1 MAFSTQRRIQLT
13 ELLSPRYALSHDS
26 HKNSNGLHVICAG
39 LRATVLMRHIEGQPI
54 LTAAQMR
61 DAEDAVIADGT
72 SVDVLMERAGAAVAQ
87 SVWRFGAG
95 RETLILCGPGNN
107 GGDGYVAARHL
118 KARGLDVRVAASGE
132 PRTNVAQRACAGWAG
147 PVETFDETTVAAPI
161 LVDALFGIGLSRALD
176 QAIAAPL
183 DRLARLAKFRIAVDV
198 PSGVGADDGT
208 MLGAAQIDLTLA
220 LGSLKPAHLLK
231 PAAGLC
237 GTIYVAD
244 IGITA
249 ASAVH
254 VIARPTLPF
263 PQSDDHKYRRGMV
276 LVASGDMPGAAM
288 LAAISAQRAG
298 AGYVILGG
306 DNARSAPHCIVRRS
320 FDAALADRRTSAVV
334 IGPGLGQS
342 ERARGQL
349 AAAIAS
355 NIALVIDADGLNLL
369 DLTSLL
375 NCTAP
380 IILTPHEGEFARLF
394 GAASGSKIDRA
405 RDAAKRS
412 GVTIILK
419 GSDSVVAAPDG
430 RVAVNPVASPWLAS
444 AGTGDVLA
452 GIAGAMLSRGLPA
465 FEAACAAV
473 WLHSDAA
480 RRAGPALIADDLGHH
495 LGASLAACG

>member
-1 MAFSTQRRIQLT
+1 
-13 ELLSPRYALSHDS
+13 
-26 HKNSNGLHVICAG
+26 
-39 LRATVLMRHIEGQPI
+39 
-54 LTAAQMR
+54 MR
-61 DAEDAVIADGT
+61 DAEDAVMAGGT
-72 SVDVLMERAGAAVAQ
+72 SVDVLMERAGAAVAEN
-87 SVWRFGAG
+87 VWRFGG
-95 RETLILCGPGNN
+95 GHETLILCGPGNN
-107 GGDGYVAARHL
+107 GGDGYVAARMLHS
-118 KARGLDVRVAASGE
+118 RGIDVRVAASGE
-132 PRTNVAQRACAGWAG
+132 PRTDVAQRARANWTG
-147 PVETFDETTVAAPI
+147 PVETFDETTVPAPI

-183 DRLARLAKFRIAVDV
+183 ERLARMAKFRIAVDL
-198 PSGVGADDGT
+198 PSGVGADDGA
-208 MLGAAQIDLTLA
+208 MLGVAQMDLTLA
-220 LGSLKPAHLLK
+220 LGSLKAAHLLQ

-237 GTIYVAD
+237 GAVFVAD

-254 VIARPTLPF
+254 VIARPMLPF

-298 AGYVILGG
+298 AGYVILDA
-306 DNARSAPHCIVRRS
+306 DNAQSAPHSIVRRS
-320 FDAALADRRTSAVV
+320 FDAALADQRTSAVV

-355 NIALVIDADGLNLL
+355 KLPLVIDADGLNLL
-369 DLTSLL
+369 DLASLSNRTEPL
-375 NCTAP
+375 
-380 IILTPHEGEFARLF
+380 ILTPHESEFARLF
-394 GAASGSKIDRA
+394 GASSGSKIDRT

-412 GVTIILK
+412 GATIILK

-430 RVAVNPVASPWLAS
+430 RVAVNPAASPWLAS

-452 GIAGAMLSRGLPA
+452 GIAGAMLARGLPA

-480 RRAGPALIADDLGHH
+480 RRAGPALIADDLAHR